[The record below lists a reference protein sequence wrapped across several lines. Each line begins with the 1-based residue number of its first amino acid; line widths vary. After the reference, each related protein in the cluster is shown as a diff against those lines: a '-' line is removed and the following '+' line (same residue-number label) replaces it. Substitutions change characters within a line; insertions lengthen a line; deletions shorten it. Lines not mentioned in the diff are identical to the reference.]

1 MLDLVPAFI
10 SFPLFCKDSLT
21 FLLVFPFASMF
32 CGGNFPLVSF
42 CHSVDVTCR
51 IWGLMRF
58 TSGLFLDFQCQE
70 HGLLLTL
77 SGSSPFEVMLNLSS
91 MRQRGY
97 VFRNGSINIYKNT
110 V

>member
-1 MLDLVPAFI
+1 MLDLHPAFI

-51 IWGLMRF
+51 MSLMRF
-58 TSGLFLDFQCQE
+58 TSGSSLDCF
-70 HGLLLTL
+70 
-77 SGSSPFEVMLNLSS
+77 SV
-91 MRQRGY
+91 
-97 VFRNGSINIYKNT
+97 KNM
-110 V
+110 VYY